1 MGPFGVG
8 GGGLVDGGD
17 RLDEEVVP
25 AEAAVAFA
33 ALRVEDP
40 EGRPPPRR
48 AVSIAGDQRLRP
60 LADDVASE
68 PDPRSP
74 RELEPESA
82 RLGDRAGH
90 GAGEPGRLEDDEQRL
105 RSTGE
110 RGQSTEPVG
119 DLVRPV
125 RLRETPARQVQQ
137 EQVHGSAGEQGA
149 GDGQSLVEGLGGD
162 DHEPFEADA
171 ARDGLDG
178 VERPGEVQPGHHR
191 AGHLRLGDEPE
202 RQGGPSARAV
212 ATDGDAGGSRQASWS
227 QDGIEAREPGGDDP
241 VVGAGRGPWSRVGK
255 RLVRGR
261 QRHRPDDPRSCGT
274 PPGLEARDSGVH
286 VTTSGRHRTPI
297 LEHLF

>member
-8 GGGLVDGGD
+8 GVDGGGLIDGGD

-60 LADDVASE
+60 LADDVAPE
-68 PDPRSP
+68 PDPRAS

-90 GAGEPGRLEDDEQRL
+90 GAGEAGRLEDDEERL
-105 RSTGE
+105 GSSGE
-110 RGQSTEPVG
+110 GGQPTQPVG
-119 DLVRPV
+119 DLAGPV
-125 RLRETPARQVQQ
+125 GLRETPARQVEQ
-137 EQVHGSAGEQGA
+137 EQVHRSAGQQA
-149 GDGQSLVEGLGGD
+149 PGDGQSLVEGLGRD
-162 DHEPFEADA
+162 DHEPFEPDA
-171 ARDGLDG
+171 ARDGLDR
-178 VERPGEVQPGHHR
+178 VERPGKVQPGHHR
-191 AGHLRLGDEPE
+191 AGHLGLGDEPE
-202 RQGGPSARAV
+202 RQGGPSARTV

-241 VVGAGRGPWSRVGK
+241 VVGAGCGP
-255 RLVRGR
+255 
-261 QRHRPDDPRSCGT
+261 
-274 PPGLEARDSGVH
+274 
-286 VTTSGRHRTPI
+286 
-297 LEHLF
+297 